1 MQRIARLVMELLAAL
16 TIMLALGCATAL
28 ARPTHGALFRYLVGD
43 LPSGARVSVSFTS
56 QAQGRS
62 GQASVISGSMSTMEF
77 NANGMQV
84 VSAGPDPLSATVH
97 QQLLVAGQTLTGTAT
112 VPAGTLLQMTNEL
125 AGHRIYLKS
134 GPFSIPTGVSV
145 PKKEKINCVGTSTSC
160 EANVPVPA
168 GTSSRRLVIK
178 LSHPKL
184 HLESVAAFPGATYGT
199 QQLGRGQLVNNGADY
214 VITLHG
220 VTGNPRDSRLVFK
233 FGTAEVKPRRL
244 GPEKRP

>member
-1 MQRIARLVMELLAAL
+1 MSPCGAPETRRDMADTTMWLIKGTAAQRSYGGHEEMGMQRIARLVMELLAAL

-84 VSAGPDPLSATVH
+84 VSAGPDPLSATLH

-112 VPAGTLLQMTNEL
+112 VPAGCC
-125 AGHRIYLKS
+125 K
-134 GPFSIPTGVSV
+134 
-145 PKKEKINCVGTSTSC
+145 
-160 EANVPVPA
+160 
-168 GTSSRRLVIK
+168 
-178 LSHPKL
+178 
-184 HLESVAAFPGATYGT
+184 
-199 QQLGRGQLVNNGADY
+199 
-214 VITLHG
+214 
-220 VTGNPRDSRLVFK
+220 
-233 FGTAEVKPRRL
+233 
-244 GPEKRP
+244 